1 MYTQL
6 SASEDNCSN
15 CCQIYVVSSHR
26 MLLYLVLCS
35 VFARVRCVTVPS
47 KGVRMNC
54 SSHGLR
60 FVPQLHSSIT
70 ELLLQ
75 NNLLTTITPGHLDML
90 HNLQLANLSGNP
102 FHCDCS
108 ILYFRQ
114 WLRRNKAI
122 SVMPVCASPSELAQ
136 RPIDELTDADLSSCV
151 SDDCSG
157 WVYNAIL
164 CLMLCFLIGLLLW
177 CVQLA
182 RNSTFI
188 LGIDERHTGFE
199 AESLRSLKPKHR
211 VRMRCSIGSLSPGAD
226 DIDKPLLNMDILPQ
240 ILDILHK
247 QHNIKIKVP

>member
-1 MYTQL
+1 
-6 SASEDNCSN
+6 
-15 CCQIYVVSSHR
+15 
-26 MLLYLVLCS
+26 MLFGSGLTLLLCS
-35 VFARVRCVTVPS
+35 VFAHVSSQSCRCKTLPS
-47 KGVRMNC
+47 R
-54 SSHGLR
+54 GLR
-60 FVPQLHSSIT
+60 VNCTLQGLRTIPHLPAEIT

-75 NNLLTTITPGHLDML
+75 NNLLTTVTPGHLDRL
-90 HNLQLANLSGNP
+90 HHLQLVNLSGNP

-108 ILYFRQ
+108 IQYLRQ
-114 WLRRNKAI
+114 WLQRNKAI
-122 SVMPVCASPSELAQ
+122 SVMPVCASPTELAH
-136 RPIDELTDADLSSCV
+136 RSIDELTDADFASCLSDHCFE
-151 SDDCSG
+151 

-211 VRMRCSIGSLSPGAD
+211 VRMRWSIGSLSPGTD
-226 DIDKPLLNMDILPQ
+226 DMDKPLLNMDILPQ
-240 ILDILHK
+240 ILDVLHK

>member
-1 MYTQL
+1 MIIRHPQML
-6 SASEDNCSN
+6 SYAKM
-15 CCQIYVVSSHR
+15 

-60 FVPQLHSSIT
+60 FVPQLHSRIT

-157 WVYNAIL
+157 ISALVSMAM
-164 CLMLCFLIGLLLW
+164 MLC
-177 CVQLA
+177 
-182 RNSTFI
+182 
-188 LGIDERHTGFE
+188 
-199 AESLRSLKPKHR
+199 
-211 VRMRCSIGSLSPGAD
+211 
-226 DIDKPLLNMDILPQ
+226 
-240 ILDILHK
+240 
-247 QHNIKIKVP
+247 

>member
-1 MYTQL
+1 
-6 SASEDNCSN
+6 
-15 CCQIYVVSSHR
+15 
-26 MLLYLVLCS
+26 MLFSLVL
-35 VFARVRCVTVPS
+35 CVTVPS
-47 KGVRMNC
+47 EGVRMNC
-54 SSHGLR
+54 TSQGLR
-60 FVPQLHSSIT
+60 IIPQLHSRIT

-75 NNLLTTITPGHLDML
+75 DNLLTTITPGRLDML

-114 WLRRNKAI
+114 WLKRNKAI

-136 RPIDELTDADLSSCV
+136 RSIDELTDADLSSCV
-151 SDDCSG
+151 SDECSG

-164 CLMLCFLIGLLLW
+164 CLMLCFLNVLLLW

-188 LGIDERHTGFE
+188 LGIDERHAGFE

-211 VRMRCSIGSLSPGAD
+211 ARIRYSIGSLSPGAD
-226 DIDKPLLNMDILPQ
+226 DTDHPLLNMDILPQ
-240 ILDILHK
+240 ILDVLHK